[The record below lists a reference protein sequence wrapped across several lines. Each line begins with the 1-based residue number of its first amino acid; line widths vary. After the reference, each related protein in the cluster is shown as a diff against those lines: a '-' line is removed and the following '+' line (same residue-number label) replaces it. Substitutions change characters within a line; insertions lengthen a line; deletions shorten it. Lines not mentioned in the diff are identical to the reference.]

1 MKTIKHIFDGD
12 FGCEEMVTDG
22 HMVSV
27 TLVDEHGE
35 ESYVSVEDEW
45 LTAQGIDIGA
55 TWPEHLERIMEM
67 EAIYTKATMLLKGN
81 PAQLKEYKAEIKKLE
96 SYYTSPLWKEDFAM
110 DEMGK
115 LPVSLKRGVL
125 SEDGVYN
132 LLEELLPQI

>member
-45 LTAQGIDIGA
+45 LTAQGLDIGA
-55 TWPEHLERIMEM
+55 TWPEYLERIME
-67 EAIYTKATMLLKGN
+67 
-81 PAQLKEYKAEIKKLE
+81 
-96 SYYTSPLWKEDFAM
+96 
-110 DEMGK
+110 
-115 LPVSLKRGVL
+115 RGFCH
-125 SEDGVYN
+125 G
-132 LLEELLPQI
+132 